1 MSDSAASERIGLILA
16 RTPWNRRVVS
26 GVNAAMKRTV
36 PSLLG
41 IIVVLAA
48 CSASGGAPPSSAGES
63 TSPPSQEGEQG
74 EIEHPAGAEPVLVVE
89 DVGGFVMVDM
99 LATRLPG
106 FVMLGDGRVIMQG
119 MQTLEFPGPALRAL
133 MVRTLTES
141 GVQEV
146 LAAVEATNLF
156 TGDLELRGASNF
168 VADATDTVFTL
179 NAGGREATVS
189 VYGLGLL
196 DPSMGNPQGVTSG
209 EIQAHEILSRLR
221 DSLMA
226 IDTEVS
232 ADGWETEGW
241 QPYEAEAFRL
251 YVRDVTGEPAD
262 GDLPG
267 QVRQWPTEE
276 DPALFGEPQPG
287 MSDGTRCGVVEGDLA
302 QTWLAELN
310 QANQNTTWTDG
321 TERRF
326 RVQARPLLPGDEP
339 TCPELF
345 GA

>member
-1 MSDSAASERIGLILA
+1 M
-16 RTPWNRRVVS
+16 S
-26 GVNAAMKRTV
+26 GVHAAMKRTV

-41 IIVVLAA
+41 IMLLLAA

-63 TSPPSQEGEQG
+63 AAPPPSEEAEQG
-74 EIEHPAGAEPVLVVE
+74 AIEHPTGSEPVLVVE

-99 LATRLPG
+99 LATRLPS
-106 FVMLGDGRVIMQG
+106 FVMLGDGRVITHG
-119 MQTLEFPGPALRAL
+119 MQTLEFPGPALPPL

-141 GVQEV
+141 GMQEV

-156 TGDLELRGASNF
+156 TGDLQLRGASN
-168 VADATDTVFTL
+168 VIADATDTVFTL

-209 EIQAHEILSRLR
+209 ELQAHEILSRLR

-267 QVRQWPTEE
+267 QVRQWPTAD
-276 DPALFGEPQPG
+276 DPAAFGEEQPG
-287 MSDGTRCGVVEGDLA
+287 FPDGTRCGVVEGDLA

-321 TERRF
+321 TDRRF